1 MNQTTLE
8 HTLHPYHLSKDIK
21 QYLSE
26 EYSDDINHIQTVL
39 QDYISKE
46 YWDSKNERL
55 AIIKEHG
62 LQTVILEVL
71 TQLVLIADD
80 YIPLISACSARQIKG
95 LNKIQSAQTIGEI
108 LHCIDSTDLILWDI
122 TKDNKRII
130 KSNMALSD
138 ELQRRVDLMCVLPP
152 MIKKPERLTHN
163 KSSGYLTI
171 NKDSL
176 ILGDRENYHDECIS
190 LDVLNTLNSQALCLD
205 LDICYKFKKE
215 FKSEFDKDTDE
226 YLNQKKTYEKA
237 KEQFEFFRDKLADST
252 IFFTHKVDKRGRVYS
267 QGYVFNCQGT
277 SFEKACLQLKVKE
290 FVTGE
295 LYWLINSYTSV

>member
-1 MNQTTLE
+1 MHQSVFE
-8 HTLHPYHLSKDIK
+8 YMLHPQHLSKDI
-21 QYLSE
+21 QEYLSE
-26 EYSDDINHIQTVL
+26 EYSDDINNIKTVL
-39 QDYISKE
+39 QEYISKE

-55 AIIKEHG
+55 AIIKEHD
-62 LQTVILEVL
+62 LETVILGVL
-71 TQLVLIADD
+71 TSLVLNADD
-80 YIPLISACSARQIKG
+80 YIPLISACTVKQIKG

-152 MIKKPERLTHN
+152 IVVKPKTLRHN

-176 ILGDRENYHDECIS
+176 ILGDKENHHDKCIS
-190 LDVLNTLNSQALCLD
+190 LDVLNTLNQQALQLD
-205 LDICYKFKKE
+205 LDICYKFEKE
-215 FKSEFDKDTDE
+215 FTSDHEVDSDE
-226 YLNQKKTYEKA
+226 YRNQRKTYEKA

-252 IFFTHKVDKRGRVYS
+252 IHFTHKVDKRGRVYS
-267 QGYVFNCQGT
+267 QGYQMNTQGT
-277 SFEKACLQLKVKE
+277 SYEKAC
-290 FVTGE
+290 
-295 LYWLINSYTSV
+295 INL